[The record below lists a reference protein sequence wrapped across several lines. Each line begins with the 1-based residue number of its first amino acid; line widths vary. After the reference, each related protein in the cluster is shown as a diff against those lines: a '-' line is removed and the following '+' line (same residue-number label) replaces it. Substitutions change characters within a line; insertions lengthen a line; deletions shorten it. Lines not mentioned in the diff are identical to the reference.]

1 MHSDAF
7 VKKINI
13 INEKNEK
20 NIQKLFTIV
29 KKCGKVILRLVRYF
43 KLNTSM
49 LKYNQEEEFYEKL

>member
-1 MHSDAF
+1 M
-7 VKKINI
+7 KKINI

-20 NIQKLFTIV
+20 NIQKLFTIM